1 MQCAVTI
8 EVTVTMIVSV
18 EVLSTAT
25 DLSITAST
33 ADTQLVGNRAE
44 ELAKN

>member
-1 MQCAVTI
+1 MLCAATI

-18 EVLSTAT
+18 AALSTAT
-25 DLSITAST
+25 GLFIIVST
-33 ADTQLVGNRAE
+33 ADTQPVGNPAE